1 MPSPFKWQKDEAE
14 KGSLNQKH
22 KDKVM
27 KELPDF
33 YQIQTE
39 DNL

>member
-1 MPSPFKWQKDEAE
+1 MPSPLKWQKDEA
-14 KGSLNQKH
+14 GMCSLNQKH

-33 YQIQTE
+33 YQI
-39 DNL
+39 